1 MLTVL
6 RTDDVSL
13 VESAQI
19 ALEAEGIPTILL
31 NANSAGLPGA
41 SLTLAVATDSD
52 FVRAL
57 AIVQTLRLTPRPPMW
72 QRMRAPRAL
81 LIIIVFFALVICG
94 LLLG

>member
-6 RTDDVSL
+6 RTDDVSF

-31 NANSAGLPGA
+31 NPNSAGFPGA
-41 SLTLAVATDSD
+41 SLTLAVAADD
-52 FVRAL
+52 DLARAL

-72 QRMRAPRAL
+72 QRTRTPRAL
-81 LIIIVFFALVICG
+81 LIIIVFLALVVCG